1 MAYYRDEGCMGRA
14 KDSEDK
20 KVRGRLEAGPDL
32 VTPDAVLP
40 PGQSRVPDGGLLKTA
55 PEPESKYRRVAKFL
69 ILIGGEEAAKI
80 LSGLEPD
87 QVEAVAGEIASIRGI
102 TGEEAEAVFE
112 EFRSL
117 LTASYG
123 YGGVSAGGEEAAR
136 RLLYAAFGPEKGEGV
151 LRKALPRL
159 RDDPFDFL
167 ADFSGEQIGLLFREE
182 SPAAAAL
189 VLSRLPPRQ
198 SAAVLAS
205 VAPERKL
212 EIVRRIAQQG
222 QVSPEVLDR
231 VAAALREKAR
241 TISHAG
247 GASAGGPGVDGRNA
261 LAAIL
266 KHSDLSFGD
275 RLLTELESEDPELSR
290 DLKERI
296 YTPDDVV
303 RAEDKPIQ
311 EKLRTMEDRDIV
323 LLLKN
328 RSEDFV
334 EKILS
339 NVSANRRDSIRE
351 EETLIGPV
359 PKREVDEAARDFMT
373 WFREAREE
381 GRIAFLD
388 EDVFV

>member
-1 MAYYRDEGCMGRA
+1 MGRA
-14 KDSEDK
+14 KDSEDQPN
-20 KVRGRLEAGPDL
+20 RGRLEAAPDSAA
-32 VTPDAVLP
+32 TN
-40 PGQSRVPDGGLLKTA
+40 GQSRVPGGGLLKTA

-69 ILIGGEEAAKI
+69 ILIGGEDAAKI

-117 LTASYG
+117 LAASYG

-136 RLLYAAFGPEKGEGV
+136 RLLYAAFGPERGEGF
-151 LRKALPRL
+151 LRKALPRI
-159 RDDPFDFL
+159 RDKPFDFL

-189 VLSRLPPRQ
+189 VLSRLPPGQ
-198 SAAVLAS
+198 SAAALAC

-212 EIVRRIAQQG
+212 EIVRRIAHPS

-247 GASAGGPGVDGRNA
+247 GAAGPGVDGRNA

-296 YTPDDVV
+296 YTPGDVV

-311 EKLRTMEDRDIV
+311 EKLRTLEDRDIV

-351 EETLIGPV
+351 EEALTGPV
-359 PKREVDEAARDFMT
+359 PKREADEAVRDFMT

-388 EDVFV
+388 EDGFV

>member
-1 MAYYRDEGCMGRA
+1 
-14 KDSEDK
+14 
-20 KVRGRLEAGPDL
+20 
-32 VTPDAVLP
+32 
-40 PGQSRVPDGGLLKTA
+40 
-55 PEPESKYRRVAKFL
+55 
-69 ILIGGEEAAKI
+69 
-80 LSGLEPD
+80 
-87 QVEAVAGEIASIRGI
+87 VEAVAGEIASIRGI

-123 YGGVSAGGEEAAR
+123 FGGVSAGGEEAAR
-136 RLLYAAFGPEKGEGV
+136 RLLYAAFGPEKGEGF
-151 LRKALPRL
+151 LRKALPQAKDR
-159 RDDPFDFL
+159 PFDFL
-167 ADFSGEQIGLLFREE
+167 EDFSGEQINLLFREE
-182 SPAAAAL
+182 SPTVAAL

-198 SAAVLAS
+198 SAAALACVS
-205 VAPERKL
+205 PERKL
-212 EIVRRIAQQG
+212 DIVRRIAHPA

-231 VAAALREKAR
+231 VAATLREKAR
-241 TISHAG
+241 TISQAG
-247 GASAGGPGVDGRNA
+247 GAGDAPGIDGRNA

-275 RLLTELESEDPELSR
+275 RLLTELEDEDPDLSR

-296 YTPDDVV
+296 YTPGDVV

-359 PKREVDEAARDFMT
+359 PKREADDAARDFMT
-373 WFREAREE
+373 WFREAREA